1 MKKNTIVIAS
11 AILFVVLFIVAA
23 SFYNS
28 QKDKELSSSSLANM
42 EYVQRDYSPKMGPP
56 DAKVTIVEFFDPACG
71 TCSAFYPL
79 VKKLMRAHPG
89 KVNLVLRYLPL
100 HTNSDVIV
108 SIFEAARLQGRFR
121 QTLEFAYKMRDSWIE
136 HHTSIPEKFW
146 AQLAERGFDMDKLY
160 VDMQSAEIAKRIK
173 QDSLDAQQLKVS
185 KTPGFFVNGKPLV
198 HFGYEQLKELVESE
212 VAANYK

>member
-1 MKKNTIVIAS
+1 MKKNIVVIAS

-42 EYVQRDYSPKMGPP
+42 EYMQRDYSPKIGPP

-79 VKKLMRAHPG
+79 VKKIMKAHPG

-121 QTLEFAYKMRDSWIE
+121 QTLELAYKTRDSWIE
-136 HHTSIPEKFW
+136 HHTAIPEKFW
-146 AQLAERGFDMDKLY
+146 AQLGGLGLDMDKLY

-173 QDSLDAQQLKVS
+173 QDLLDAKQLKVR

-198 HFGYEQLKELVESE
+198 HFGYEELKQLVESE
-212 VAANYK
+212 VVANY